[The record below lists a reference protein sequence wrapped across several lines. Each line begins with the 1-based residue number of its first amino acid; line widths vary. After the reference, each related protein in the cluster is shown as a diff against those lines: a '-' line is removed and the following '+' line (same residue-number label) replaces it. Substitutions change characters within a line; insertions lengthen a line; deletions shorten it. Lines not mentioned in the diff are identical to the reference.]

1 MLMSHRE
8 SRLAQQNPYWTA
20 IGVAAGESPRRAPYQ
35 HQCAET
41 FLRHCGFVGA
51 LAAAAMPLAENS
63 FARSAATLSLGTGTA
78 TLRHAARKS
87 RAHRQ
92 HSVLAHGRPGTQGSR
107 LGVGPC
113 ARGARTV

>member
-20 IGVAAGESPRRAPYQ
+20 IGVAAREQARRAPYQ

-41 FLRHCGFVGA
+41 FLRHCRFVGT
-51 LAAAAMPLAENS
+51 LAAAAMPLAQDS
-63 FARSAATLSLGTGTA
+63 FAASAAALSLGPSTA
-78 TLRHAARKS
+78 TLRYAARKS

-92 HSVLAHGRPGTQGSR
+92 HSVFAHGRARTQGSR
-107 LGVGPC
+107 LGLGPC
-113 ARGARTV
+113 TRGACTV